1 MNKKE
6 LVKFL
11 IKNFTN
17 ANGNLDLSQLDF
29 SDFDGNISISRMKVK
44 GDLHQDWQKV
54 EGDLYQDCQEVE
66 GNLYQNSQEV
76 EGNLYQ
82 DCQEVEG
89 DLHQSWQEVNGDLY
103 QRDQEVKGDLIS
115 DLVNVQ
121 EFIKEYTFD
130 ELNEFIK
137 ELQIAN
143 NVRGSEND

>member
-17 ANGNLDLSQLDF
+17 ANGNLNLSKLDF

-44 GDLHQDWQKV
+44 GNLYQDCQKV
-54 EGDLYQDCQEVE
+54 EGDLYQDCQEVK
-66 GNLYQNSQEV
+66 GNLFQ
-76 EGNLYQ
+76 G
-82 DCQEVEG
+82 CQEVKG
-89 DLHQSWQEVNGDLY
+89 DLWQNS
-103 QRDQEVKGDLIS
+103 QEVKGDLIS

>member
-44 GDLHQDWQKV
+44 GNLYQDLQKVKGNLYQREQKV
-54 EGDLYQDCQEVE
+54 EG
-66 GNLYQNSQEV
+66 N
-76 EGNLYQ
+76 
-82 DCQEVEG
+82 
-89 DLHQSWQEVNGDLY
+89 
-103 QRDQEVKGDLIS
+103 LIS

>member
-1 MNKKE
+1 MNRKE

-11 IKNFTN
+11 IENFTDVD
-17 ANGNLDLSQLDF
+17 GDLDLRNLDF
-29 SDFDGNISISRMKVK
+29 SDFEGNVLISGMEVK
-44 GDLHQDWQKV
+44 GDLKQSRQIV
-54 EGDLYQDCQEVE
+54 RGILYQERQQVQGDLMQDC
-66 GNLYQNSQEV
+66 
-76 EGNLYQ
+76 
-82 DCQEVEG
+82 
-89 DLHQSWQEVNGDLY
+89 QEVNGDLW
-103 QRDQEVKGDLIS
+103 QSDQEVNGDLIS

>member
-1 MNKKE
+1 MNRKE

-11 IKNFTN
+11 IENFTDVD
-17 ANGNLDLSQLDF
+17 GDLDLRNLDF
-29 SDFDGNISISRMKVK
+29 SDFEGNVLISGMEVK
-44 GDLHQDWQKV
+44 GDLKQSRQIV
-54 EGDLYQDCQEVE
+54 RGILYQERQQVQGDLMQDC
-66 GNLYQNSQEV
+66 
-76 EGNLYQ
+76 
-82 DCQEVEG
+82 
-89 DLHQSWQEVNGDLY
+89 QEVNGDLW
-103 QRDQEVKGDLIS
+103 QSDQEVQGDLYQSDQEVNGDLIS